1 MSKAQREEQALA
13 RRREAVEASRTA
25 AAPPR
30 APPPPPRRDDDR
42 HRRDDRRDDRGRD
55 YRRDD
60 RRDDRRPDRR
70 DDRRAP
76 APHTTTSTDAAAL
89 AAIRAHYMG
98 EPAAKKKVYKA
109 ADRARFVF
117 DWDAGDDTGAAPGAA
132 PLVPRTAASDAA
144 LLFGRGRRAGVDVRE
159 QVKAAASVA
168 AASAAR
174 ARAAAGDATTAAHAA
189 TDAAAAAAAASFVGY
204 DRAAGD
210 HWSAKPLTAM
220 TERDWRIFREDFNI
234 GYKGSGRAGLP
245 MRTWT
250 ESGLPK
256 ALLDA
261 VSEAGYTKPSP
272 IQMAAIP
279 LGLKQRDVIGIA
291 ETGSGK
297 TAAFALPMLVGG
309 GGWWWSGRAP
319 AALAPAPTPFPLPLL
334 SPPRPTSW
342 GSPPWT
348 KPLPSTA
355 HTRSCWRRRGSSR
368 SRSRRRRGNWR
379 VEGRGGGWWRV

>member
-1 MSKAQREEQALA
+1 VSTGIEAMEETFYIGVIPMIPLLVVVVMALRKWPPTIAIIAGALA
-13 RRREAVEASRTA
+13 GGIVAVIWQPDVVTA
-25 AAPPR
+25 
-30 APPPPPRRDDDR
+30 
-42 HRRDDRRDDRGRD
+42 
-55 YRRDD
+55 
-60 RRDDRRPDRR
+60 
-70 DDRRAP
+70 
-76 APHTTTSTDAAAL
+76 
-89 AAIRAHYMG
+89 
-98 EPAAKKKVYKA
+98 
-109 ADRARFVF
+109 F
-117 DWDAGDDTGAAPGAA
+117 AGGTAGVPAAPGELATRYLGVDLHSWSPGRE
-132 PLVPRTAASDAA
+132 PLVGEVGEMVITAPMPSMPVGFWDDPGGKRYRAAYFEHEWADGPAPGVWRHGDWVTVTEHGSLVIHGRSDAT
-144 LLFGRGRRAGVDVRE
+144 LNRHGIRMG
-159 QVKAAASVA
+159 
-168 AASAAR
+168 SADIYEVVE
-174 ARAAAGDATTAAHAA
+174 G
-189 TDAAAAAAAASFVGY
+189 
-204 DRAAGD
+204 
-210 HWSAKPLTAM
+210 
-220 TERDWRIFREDFNI
+220 
-234 GYKGSGRAGLP
+234 
-245 MRTWT
+245 
-250 ESGLPK
+250 
-256 ALLDA
+256 LDA